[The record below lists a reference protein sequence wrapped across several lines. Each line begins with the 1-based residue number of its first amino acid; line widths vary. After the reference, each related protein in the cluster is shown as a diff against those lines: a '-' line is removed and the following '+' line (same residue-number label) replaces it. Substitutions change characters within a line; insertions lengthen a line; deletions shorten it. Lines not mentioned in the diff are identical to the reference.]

1 MDRQDLVG
9 RAKLAEHTEQYDV
22 MIDCVKNLVANFNS
36 DFTQE
41 ERTLLSV
48 AYKQAVGERRNSWRV
63 LNSYADKE
71 RSRNSDN
78 VSLCESYKQRVY
90 NELVNLCKEVIG
102 LIETSLYKESD
113 DVDSRVF
120 YLKMK
125 GDYYRYAA
133 EAGDQESVEKGRES
147 YNAANELAQELD
159 AANPNKL

>member
-22 MIDCVKNLVANFNS
+22 MVDCMKTVVTNFGS

-48 AYKQAVGERRNSWRV
+48 AYKQAVGERRNSYRV
-63 LNSYADKE
+63 LNSYVDKE
-71 RSRNSDN
+71 RNRNSDK

-102 LIETSLYKESD
+102 LVESHLYKESD
-113 DVDSRVF
+113 DNDTRVF

-133 EAGDQESVEKGRES
+133 EAGD
-147 YNAANELAQELD
+147 
-159 AANPNKL
+159 